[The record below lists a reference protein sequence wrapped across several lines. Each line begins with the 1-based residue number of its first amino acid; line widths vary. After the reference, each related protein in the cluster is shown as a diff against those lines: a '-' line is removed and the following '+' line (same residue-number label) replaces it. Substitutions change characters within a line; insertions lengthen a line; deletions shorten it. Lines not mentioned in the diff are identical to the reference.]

1 MGYLDHIIVMEEL
14 SRVSAAVGLSYGA
27 HSNLCVNQLVRHAN
41 EKQKEKYM
49 TKVRIKQFMFKYY
62 RKTLNVMSLFTY
74 FINRVISFASY

>member
-62 RKTLNVMSLFTY
+62 QKTLNVMSLFTY

>member
-14 SRVSAAVGLSYGA
+14 SRVSAAIGLSYGA

>member
-74 FINRVISFASY
+74 LINRVISFASY

>member
-62 RKTLNVMSLFTY
+62 RKTLNVMSSFTY

>member
-62 RKTLNVMSLFTY
+62 RKTLNVMSLFNY

>member
-74 FINRVISFASY
+74 FINCVISFASY

>member
-62 RKTLNVMSLFTY
+62 RKTLNVISLFNY

>member
-14 SRVSAAVGLSYGA
+14 SRVSAAVALSYGA

-49 TKVRIKQFMFKYY
+49 TKVRIEHFTFKYY
-62 RKTLNVMSLFTY
+62 QKTLNVMSLFNY
-74 FINRVISFASY
+74 FINLFTSFASY

>member
-49 TKVRIKQFMFKYY
+49 TKVRIKQFTFKYY
-62 RKTLNVMSLFTY
+62 RKTLNVMSLFNY

>member
-49 TKVRIKQFMFKYY
+49 TKVRIKHFTFKYY
-62 RKTLNVMSLFTY
+62 RKTLNVMSLFSY